1 VEKTMTDSKSARE
14 DLSPEKIA
22 EILKEF
28 DYFDNDNNGQIDLR
42 EFIEMLTILSPK
54 TKANH
59 VQEGFNMIDDNG
71 DGFIDFEEFLEWWQ
85 DCWWEY

>member
-1 VEKTMTDSKSARE
+1 MTDAKPSETNLSA
-14 DLSPEKIA
+14 EKVA
-22 EILKEF
+22 EIRKEF
-28 DYFDNDNNGQIDLR
+28 EYFDRDKNGQIDLP

-59 VQEGFNMIDDNG
+59 VQEGFNMIDDNS

-85 DCWWEY
+85 EAWWEY